1 MEMSSVV
8 EEKNCV
14 EKNCVEKKKRSR
26 APAKSK
32 TKEQVEAPKEHIE
45 ATKEDIEMKCVEAP
59 LAQIEATKEEKT
71 EEKPKPK
78 RNNNRKKT
86 EPKTAELPKTKL
98 SEVPVPEAPKTK
110 LSEAELPKT
119 EVKEQHTVPTAN
131 KENEPENDDDDEDEE
146 DDEHTSKPQLVKKNQ
161 KKRGRKPKGGK
172 IVVTSQLS
180 QNDIVS
186 EPNIILHLKCGKNDL
201 ENTTPDLL
209 TMKYQ
214 PMIENIE
221 NYQFDKSKGS
231 ELNFFVI
238 SDTPVLPTTTTATV
252 AAVAA
257 SASTT
262 TTQQQSTTSVSQTTT
277 QNKLT
282 PIDTDTFEGEI
293 SENKLIWK
301 KLQKLSIN
309 LHNNNIS
316 DKKSACFWCTCD
328 FDNPPIYIPK
338 YELNDTYHC
347 YGCFCSPECATASL
361 FKESIDTSTKF
372 ERYHLINHIYC
383 KIYNYT
389 KNVKPAPEP
398 YYTLNKYYGN
408 LTIQEYRKMFKND
421 RLILIVDKPFTR
433 SLPELHEDNDDFIL
447 NNKTIPTISNKY
459 KTKPKP
465 SKSSLLS
472 ENFNMSSK

>member
-8 EEKNCV
+8 E

-32 TKEQVEAPKEHIE
+32 TKEQVE
-45 ATKEDIEMKCVEAP
+45 TKCVETKCVEAP
-59 LAQIEATKEEKT
+59 LAHVETKCVETKCVEATKEHIETTKEEKT

-86 EPKTAELPKTKL
+86 EPKTILP
-98 SEVPVPEAPKTK
+98 EAPVPEAPKAELPKT
-110 LSEAELPKT
+110 ELPKT
-119 EVKEQHTVPTAN
+119 EVKEQHTMPTPN
-131 KENEPENDDDDEDEE
+131 KDNEPENEEDDEDEE
-146 DDEHTSKPQLVKKNQ
+146 DEEHTSKPQLVKKNQ

-221 NYQFDKSKGS
+221 NYQFDKNKGS

-238 SDTPVLPTTTTATV
+238 SDTSVLPTSKTVTV
-252 AAVAA
+252 AAA
-257 SASTT
+257 ASTT
-262 TTQQQSTTSVSQTTT
+262 QQQQSTTSIVPAITP
-277 QNKLT
+277 NKLT
-282 PIDTDTFEGEI
+282 PTDTDTFEGEI

-459 KTKPKP
+459 KTKQKP
-465 SKSSLLS
+465 SKSALLS

>member
-14 EKNCVEKKKRSR
+14 EKNYMEKNCVEKKKRSR

-32 TKEQVEAPKEHIE
+32 TKEHME
-45 ATKEDIEMKCVEAP
+45 TKCVEAP
-59 LAQIEATKEEKT
+59 LAHVEATKEHVEATKEHIEATKEEKT

-78 RNNNRKKT
+78 RNNRKKT
-86 EPKTAELPKTKL
+86 EASKAPVPEAPKAELPKTKL
-98 SEVPVPEAPKTK
+98 SE
-110 LSEAELPKT
+110 T
-119 EVKEQHTVPTAN
+119 EVKEPPQLPIVLSVQ
-131 KENEPENDDDDEDEE
+131 KDNEPENEDDDEDEE
-146 DDEHTSKPQLVKKNQ
+146 DEEHTSKPQLVKKNQ

-172 IVVTSQLS
+172 IVVTTQLS

-221 NYQFDKSKGS
+221 NYQFDKNKGS

-238 SDTPVLPTTTTATV
+238 SDTPVLPTTTTSTV
-252 AAVAA
+252 AAAA

-282 PIDTDTFEGEI
+282 TTDTDTFEGEI

-465 SKSSLLS
+465 SKSALLS